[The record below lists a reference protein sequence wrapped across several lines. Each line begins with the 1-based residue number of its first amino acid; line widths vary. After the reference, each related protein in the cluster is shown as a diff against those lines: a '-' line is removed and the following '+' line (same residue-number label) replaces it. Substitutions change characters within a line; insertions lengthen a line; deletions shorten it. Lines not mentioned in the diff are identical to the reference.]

1 MTKILMLGAF
11 LLVGTLSFAQSIYF
25 NYTDGTNA
33 SYNLQDV
40 RKVTFTADVM
50 NLHLW
55 DGTVFSWNVSAIGH
69 NEYSETSGF
78 EELLNLSN
86 TLDVRIFPNPT
97 STNLNVQFKLL
108 KEDLITLS
116 LFDVNGNL
124 VIEKNLGKLATG
136 NHQETL
142 DLLKVPQGNYVCR
155 IEGKQNK
162 ITKQVII
169 L

>member
-1 MTKILMLGAF
+1 MTKIPILGAF
-11 LLVGTLSFAQSIYF
+11 ILFGSLSFSQSIYF
-25 NYTDGTNA
+25 NYTDGSTA
-33 SYNLQDV
+33 SYSISDV

-55 DGTVFSWNVSAIGH
+55 DGTVYSWNVSTIGH
-69 NEYSETSGF
+69 YEYSETSGM

-86 TLDVRIFPNPT
+86 TFDVCIFPNPA

-142 DLLKVPQGNYVCR
+142 DLLKVPQGNYVCL
-155 IEGKQNK
+155 ISGQQNS
-162 ITKQVII
+162 ITKQVVKQ
-169 L
+169 

>member
-1 MTKILMLGAF
+1 MIKILMLGAF

-55 DGTVFSWNVSAIGH
+55 DGTIYSWNVSTIGH
-69 NEYSETSGF
+69 YEYSETSGN

-86 TLDVRIFPNPT
+86 KLDVRIFPNPT

-116 LFDVNGNL
+116 LFDVNGQL
-124 VIEKNLGKLATG
+124 LIERNLGARTFGSHL
-136 NHQETL
+136 ETIEL
-142 DLLKVPQGNYVCR
+142 SKVPKGSYVCQ
-155 IEGKQNK
+155 IKGQQNTISK
-162 ITKQVII
+162 KLTIQ
-169 L
+169 